1 MGNYIELCTI
11 PVDITPSMGR
21 RTMGIMEVM
30 GSGSASV
37 SQYVAITRIV

>member
-1 MGNYIELCTI
+1 M
-11 PVDITPSMGR
+11 TPSMGR